1 MIVCSCNVISD
12 GDIEKVLLEIFS
24 RSDAPIP
31 TPGLVYRE
39 LTKRMDCCNC
49 APLAVS
55 VIYER
60 LEALERKGLICRYRC
75 ADIRSKLRLIV
86 NKTGGK
92 KRMSSAEPAGCCV
105 GQDRIRRA

>member
-1 MIVCSCNVISD
+1 VIVCSCNVITD
-12 GDIEKVLLEIFS
+12 AHIENVLLDIFS
-24 RSDAPIP
+24 KPDAPIP

-39 LTKRMDCCNC
+39 LSKRMNCCGC

-60 LEALERKGLICRYRC
+60 LDVLERRGQICRFRC
-75 ADIRSKLRLIV
+75 ANIREKLCLIV

-92 KRMSSAEPAGCCV
+92 QTMTSGTAECCSTAS
-105 GQDRIRRA
+105 RIRRI

>member
-12 GDIEKVLLEIFS
+12 EDIEKVLLEIFS
-24 RSDAPIP
+24 RPEAPIP

-39 LTKRMDCCNC
+39 LAKRMNCCGC

-92 KRMSSAEPAGCCV
+92 KRTSADPVGCCV

>member
-1 MIVCSCNVISD
+1 MIICSCNVITDS
-12 GDIEKVLLEIFS
+12 DIEKVLLEIFS
-24 RSDAPIP
+24 KPDAPIP

-39 LTKRMDCCNC
+39 LSKRMNCCSC
-49 APLAVS
+49 APLAVT

-60 LEALERKGLICRYRC
+60 LEALECKGLICQFRC

-92 KRMSSAEPAGCCV
+92 QRETSVPASHSCN
-105 GQDRIRRA
+105 QRDTRRA